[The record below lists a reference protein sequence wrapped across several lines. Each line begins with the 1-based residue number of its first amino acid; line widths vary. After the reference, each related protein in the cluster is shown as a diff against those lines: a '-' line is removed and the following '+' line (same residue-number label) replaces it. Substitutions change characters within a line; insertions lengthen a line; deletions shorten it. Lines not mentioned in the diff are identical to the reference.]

1 MSARTEQMEGAF
13 RLARIIKRLKERV
26 RAEEL
31 GGEPVEQLVRRWSRL
46 RSPELD
52 LKVREY
58 DPRWPDAFEAEKR
71 RLQVALADEGGA
83 DIQHIGSTS
92 IPRLPSKN
100 ILDLAVAVHSLP
112 VTEGQSAALG
122 ALGYQPYG
130 PSPIDPDFSWFWRIE
145 QGGQGAFVIHVC
157 AIRSPWFAYL
167 VNFRDFMRAFPEE
180 RQRYEALKRELAA
193 LPDQG
198 WLEYSVVKRA
208 LALRI
213 TERANAWAA
222 ARAEAAGSEQTA
234 GALPGRN
241 GG

>member
-1 MSARTEQMEGAF
+1 MSGRPEQMEGAL

-26 RAEEL
+26 RPDEL

-52 LKVREY
+52 IEVREY
-58 DPRWPDAFEAEKR
+58 DPRWPEAFEAEKR
-71 RLQVALADEGGA
+71 RLLDALASEGGA

-100 ILDLAVAVHSLP
+100 IVDLAVAVRSLP
-112 VTEGQSAALG
+112 VTGGQTAALV

-130 PSPIDPDFSWFWRIE
+130 PSPIDPAFSWFWRIE
-145 QGGQGAFVIHVC
+145 QGGQGAFVVHVC
-157 AIRSPWFAYL
+157 ATESPWFAYL

-180 RQRYEALKRELAA
+180 RQRYEELKRELAA
-193 LPDQG
+193 LPDQS

-222 ARAEAAGSEQTA
+222 ARARARGAEQA
-234 GALPGRN
+234 PGALPGPS